1 MSATTPPTRAA
12 ELRWA
17 LDNMATMVGRSLR
30 LSSRNLDALLLAVIL
45 PVTLMLLFVYVF
57 GGAINTGQAY
67 INYVV
72 PGIIILC
79 AGFGASTTAVAVA
92 HDLESGAMDRFRSLP
107 IVSSA
112 VLTGHVVASVARNVC
127 AMTIIV
133 AIAFAM
139 GFRPTAGV
147 LEWLAAVGTLI
158 LFMVAIS
165 WASAAL
171 GLLVRSVEAAGG
183 VTFGVMFLPYVS
195 SAFVPTE
202 TMPSWLHP
210 VAEHQPVTPVI
221 ETVRGLLMGTP
232 IGASAWLAVGW
243 FAAITAISCTAAAML
258 FKRRTGN

>member
-1 MSATTPPTRAA
+1 MSTPTTPARAGGP
-12 ELRWA
+12 RWA
-17 LDNMATMVGRSLR
+17 VDNTLTMIGRSLR
-30 LSSRNLDALLLAVIL
+30 LSYRNLDALLMAVIL
-45 PVTLMLLFVYVF
+45 PVMLMLLFVYVF
-57 GGAINTGQAY
+57 GGALNTGQAY
-67 INYVV
+67 VDYVV

-79 AGFGASTTAVAVA
+79 AGFGASTTAVSVA

-107 IVSSA
+107 MVSTS
-112 VLTGHVVASVARNVC
+112 VLTGHVVASVARNIC

-133 AIAFAM
+133 GIAFAM
-139 GFRPTAGV
+139 GFRPTATA
-147 LEWLAAVGTLI
+147 LEWLGAVGTLV
-158 LFMVAIS
+158 LFMVAVS

-210 VAEHQPVTPVI
+210 VAEHQPITPVI

-232 IGASAWLAVGW
+232 IGISAWLAVGW
-243 FAAITAISCTAAAML
+243 FTLITVLAHGAAAAL
-258 FKRRTGN
+258 FKRRTGS